1 MGSFAGISRG
11 VPVMYESKGRQY
23 LVITA
28 VQNPIIVGAPLPNAP
43 ATTLAEGTPI
53 GAIAFALPRR

>member
-1 MGSFAGISRG
+1 
-11 VPVMYESKGRQY
+11 MYESKGRQY

-28 VQNPIIVGAPLPNAP
+28 VQNPIIVGNPLPNAP
-43 ATTLAEGTPI
+43 PAPVADGTPI

>member
-1 MGSFAGISRG
+1 
-11 VPVMYESKGRQY
+11 MYESKGRQY